1 MPRIDDPGEEI
12 SRIEESTKRIEI
24 VTQELD
30 RAATNVRNT
39 LNEIEEI
46 ANRSK
51 NLAHDIQHAVKRAE
65 RLGWIAL
72 AIAAIGTLPVI
83 REFLQNLHVIK

>member
-1 MPRIDDPGEEI
+1 MPRIDDHGEEI
-12 SRIEESTKRIEI
+12 SRVEESTKRIEI

-51 NLAHDIQHAVKRAE
+51 NLAHDIQQAV
-65 RLGWIAL
+65 
-72 AIAAIGTLPVI
+72 
-83 REFLQNLHVIK
+83 

>member
-1 MPRIDDPGEEI
+1 MPRIDDHGEEI
-12 SRIEESTKRIEI
+12 SMVEESTRRIEI
-24 VTQELD
+24 VAQELD

-51 NLAHDIQHAVKRAE
+51 NLAHDIQQAV
-65 RLGWIAL
+65 
-72 AIAAIGTLPVI
+72 
-83 REFLQNLHVIK
+83 

>member
-1 MPRIDDPGEEI
+1 MPRIDDHGEEI
-12 SRIEESTKRIEI
+12 GRVEESTKRIEI
-24 VTQELD
+24 VAQELD

-51 NLAHDIQHAVKRAE
+51 NLAHDIQQAV
-65 RLGWIAL
+65 
-72 AIAAIGTLPVI
+72 
-83 REFLQNLHVIK
+83 

>member
-1 MPRIDDPGEEI
+1 MPRIDGHGEEI
-12 SRIEESTKRIEI
+12 GRVEESTKRIEI
-24 VTQELD
+24 VAQELD

-51 NLAHDIQHAVKRAE
+51 NLAHDIQQAV
-65 RLGWIAL
+65 
-72 AIAAIGTLPVI
+72 
-83 REFLQNLHVIK
+83 

>member
-1 MPRIDDPGEEI
+1 MPRIDDHGEEI
-12 SRIEESTKRIEI
+12 SRPEESTKRIEI

-46 ANRSK
+46 TNRSK

-65 RLGWIAL
+65 RLG
-72 AIAAIGTLPVI
+72 
-83 REFLQNLHVIK
+83 

>member
-1 MPRIDDPGEEI
+1 MPRIDDRGEEI
-12 SRIEESTKRIEI
+12 SRVEESTKRIEI

-51 NLAHDIQHAVKRAE
+51 NLAHDIQYAVKRAE

-72 AIAAIGTLPVI
+72 AIAAIGTLSVI
-83 REFLQNLHVIK
+83 REFLHNLHVIK